1 MTRKVTL
8 ELNALETSRFG
19 MVAAHLTNQATPLA
33 EVNDTAAGQGVRMIV
48 TRVSTTD
55 LARVQKLEADGYRL
69 MDTLVWYGRDLTDLP
84 DPAPSPGGEVIRL
97 ATPQDRAAVAAV
109 SACAFQGYFGH
120 YHADARLDD
129 TAADDVYVDWAS
141 RSTAASADPRTPVLV
156 AEQGGRIVAF
166 STLRLNSDTEIE
178 IVLNGVHPDVQRGGL
193 YGRMIDRGM
202 RCGLDLGCT
211 RVTLS
216 TQIINIPVQKAWAR
230 RGFRLERSLYTL
242 HKWFD

>member
-1 MTRKVTL
+1 MTL
-8 ELNALETSRFG
+8 ELNTLETSRFG
-19 MVAAHLTNQATPLA
+19 IVSAHLTDPAAPLP
-33 EVNDTAAGQGVRMIV
+33 EVNAAAAGQGVRMIV
-48 TRVSTTD
+48 ARVPTTD
-55 LARVQKLEADGYRL
+55 LARVQALEADGYRL

-84 DPAPSPGGEVIRL
+84 DPAPSPEDEVLRL
-97 ATPQDRAAVAAV
+97 ATPEDLSAVAEV
-109 SACAFQGYFGH
+109 SACSFRGYFGH
-120 YHADARLDD
+120 YHADMRLDD
-129 TAADDVYVDWAS
+129 AAADDVYVDWAS
-141 RSTAASADPRTPVLV
+141 RSTAACANLRTPVLV

-202 RCGLDLGCT
+202 QCGIELGCT

-216 TQIINIPVQKAWAR
+216 TQIINIPVQRAWAR
-230 RGFRLERSLYTL
+230 RGFRLENSLYTL